1 MPQDTTTMNQKTPA
15 LSDEQLLK
23 DPASVEIYA
32 DQLMDDLFEDVERV
46 LDGGAKLPSEP
57 VEPEFISL
65 KSIKVPQ
72 IILPP
77 LARRD
82 ADDGAID
89 TDVKLR
95 DASAGKDQSF
105 DRILLGTAF
114 ASLLIT
120 LSLWVATRGGINRLF
135 APAPVAVPADK
146 PLTAKTQ
153 ADIKFADY
161 IERSLATI
169 QQQGASETIP
179 LLPPFP
185 VTPPVEN
192 LPPVPVPNTNTPNTP
207 LGAETNNLIA
217 AINRVAE
224 SIQDASDRTARL
236 SNQVMQTLQQ
246 QAAQQQAAQQ
256 QAAQPQVSP
265 PTPGGQTSGTLSAP
279 PTQTAQT
286 PQPSPQPTQQA
297 QATPQPEP
305 QAQPSPTQQAE
316 EPQPQPAQQQA
327 MSSVSIPTP
336 ASAPAPAPAPAPA
349 EPAPVAE
356 EQPSE
361 TAAATTSPSQGSI
374 HTLVGILELG
384 ERSAALFEVN
394 GVARRVYVGES
405 IAASGWTLVEV
416 VNQEAVIRRNG
427 EVLTIYVGQQ
437 F

>member
-1 MPQDTTTMNQKTPA
+1 MPQETKTMNQTKPA

-32 DQLMDDLFEDVERV
+32 DQLMDDIFEDVERV
-46 LDGGAKLPSEP
+46 IDGGTKLPKDP

-77 LARRD
+77 VVRRD
-82 ADDGAID
+82 GVGEDGAID

-114 ASLLIT
+114 ASLLVT
-120 LSLWVATRGGINRLF
+120 LSLWVATRGGFSRLF
-135 APAPVAVPADK
+135 AAAPVAVPADK

-153 ADIKFADY
+153 ADIKFGNY

-169 QQQGASETIP
+169 EQDIPQTIP

-185 VTPPVEN
+185 GTPPVEN
-192 LPPVPVPNTNTPNTP
+192 LESIPVPSTVPNSNTSP
-207 LGAETNNLIA
+207 LGSETNNLIA
-217 AINRVAE
+217 AINRMAD

-246 QAAQQQAAQQ
+246 QAQQQAQ
-256 QAAQPQVSP
+256 QPQPQAQIST
-265 PTPGGQTSGTLSAP
+265 PTPGGQTSGTVSTPA
-279 PTQTAQT
+279 TQTAQT
-286 PQPSPQPTQQA
+286 QEPAPQPAPQATQQA
-297 QATPQPEP
+297 EAEPQSQPEP
-305 QAQPSPTQQAE
+305 QR
-316 EPQPQPAQQQA
+316 QPATA
-327 MSSVSIPTP
+327 SVSIPTP
-336 ASAPAPAPAPAPA
+336 ATAPAPEPAPEPASEPASAPAPA
-349 EPAPVAE
+349 AE

-361 TAAATTSPSQGSI
+361 AAAATTNPTQGSI

-384 ERSAALFEVN
+384 DRSAALFEVN

-427 EVLTIYVGQQ
+427 EVMTIYVGQQ

>member
-1 MPQDTTTMNQKTPA
+1 MPQETTTMNQTTQT
-15 LSDEQLLK
+15 LSEEQLIR
-23 DPASVEIYA
+23 DPASIEIYA
-32 DQLMDDLFEDVERV
+32 DRLMDDIFDDVERV
-46 LDGGAKLPSEP
+46 LDGGAKLPKDP

-82 ADDGAID
+82 GEDGAID
-89 TDVKLR
+89 TEVKLR

-146 PLTAKTQ
+146 PLSAKTQ

-161 IERSLATI
+161 IERSLVAI
-169 QQQGASETIP
+169 EQDAPQTIP

-185 VTPPVEN
+185 GTPPVEN
-192 LPPVPVPNTNTPNTP
+192 VAPIPVPNTNTP
-207 LGAETNNLIA
+207 LGADTNNLIA
-217 AINRVAE
+217 AINRMAD
-224 SIQDASDRTARL
+224 SIQDASNRTASL

-246 QAAQQQAAQQ
+246 QAQQQQQPTPQAQQPVQT
-256 QAAQPQVSP
+256 
-265 PTPGGQTSGTLSAP
+265 PTPGGQTSGSVSAP
-279 PTQTAQT
+279 ATQTAQASPTPAKPQATQQPTAT
-286 PQPSPQPTQQA
+286 PQPQPQA
-297 QATPQPEP
+297 QPQPQPEP
-305 QAQPSPTQQAE
+305 QAEQ
-316 EPQPQPAQQQA
+316 QPATA
-327 MSSVSIPTP
+327 SVSIPTP
-336 ASAPAPAPAPAPA
+336 ATAPAPAPEPAPETAPEPAPAPT
-349 EPAPVAE
+349 AE

-361 TAAATTSPSQGSI
+361 TAAATTNPTQGSI

-384 ERSAALFEVN
+384 DRSAALFEVN